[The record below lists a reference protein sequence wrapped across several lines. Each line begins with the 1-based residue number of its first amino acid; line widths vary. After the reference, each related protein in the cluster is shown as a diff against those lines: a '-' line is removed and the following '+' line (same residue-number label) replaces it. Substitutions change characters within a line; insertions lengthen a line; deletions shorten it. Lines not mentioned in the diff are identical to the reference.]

1 MNAELATLYSRLQ
14 RELVDPS
21 LGVTI
26 GHKIKERD
34 LTIKKGMMSLIKGT
48 SVHFKFEP
56 GYFLGPDKEQVIAQ
70 IRQIATECGFP
81 ELELEWSDRIRT
93 HAVQVGTKPLKS
105 VKNIIAVSSG
115 KGGVG
120 KSTTSSNVALA
131 LSKLGARVGILDAD
145 VYGPSQPL
153 ILNIEDAKIKSVEEG
168 ESGRMIAQEAYG
180 IAVNSIGFMLEPD
193 APAILR
199 GPMVA
204 QAVDQ
209 MLNQTAWPD
218 LDYLII
224 DMPPGTGD
232 IALNLSQKSPLTGAI
247 VVTTPQDVAL
257 LDARRGLRMFQKVNV
272 PILGVVENMSV
283 HVCSQ
288 CGHAE
293 HIFGEEGGL
302 KMAEELEVPWLGAL
316 PLSKKVREQ
325 TDAGQPTVIAD
336 SDSEAAKRYMEIA
349 RRLALTISDL
359 PVDHSGAFPKVVV
372 ENL

>member
-14 RELVDPS
+14 KELVDPS
-21 LGVTI
+21 LGINI

-34 LTIKKGMMSLIKGT
+34 LSMKKGVMSLLKGST
-48 SVHFKFEP
+48 LHVKFEP
-56 GYFLGPDKEQVIAQ
+56 GYFLGTDKEKVIVH
-70 IRQIATECGFP
+70 IRQIAEECGFP
-81 ELELEWSDRIRT
+81 EIEIEWSDLIRS
-93 HAVQVGTKPLKS
+93 HIVQGSLKPLKS

-120 KSTTSSNVALA
+120 KSTTSSNIALA
-131 LSKLGARVGILDAD
+131 LAQTGARVGILDAD

-153 ILNIEDAKIKSVEEG
+153 ILNIEDAKIESTREG
-168 ESGRMIAQEAYG
+168 ESGRMKAQEAYG
-180 IAVNSIGFMLEPD
+180 LAVNSIGFMLEPD

-204 QAVDQ
+204 QAVEQ
-209 MLNQTAWPD
+209 LLMQTAWPE

-232 IALNLSQKSPLTGAI
+232 IALTLSQKAPMTGAI

-257 LDARRGLRMFQKVNV
+257 LDARKGLRMFQKVNI
-272 PILGVVENMSV
+272 PIVGVVENMSV
-283 HVCSQ
+283 HVCTN

-293 HIFGEEGGL
+293 HIFGEEGGK
-302 KMAEELEVPWLGAL
+302 KMSEELEVPWLGAL

-325 TDAGQPTVIAD
+325 TDAGQPTVI
-336 SDSEAAKRYMEIA
+336 SDPESEAAKRYALIA
-349 RRLALTISDL
+349 RRLAFNISEL
-359 PVDHSGAFPKVVV
+359 PVDRSGAFPKVVV
-372 ENL
+372 ENI

>member
-14 RELVDPS
+14 KELVDPS
-21 LGVTI
+21 LGINI

-34 LTIKKGMMSLIKGT
+34 LSMKKGVMSLLKGST
-48 SVHFKFEP
+48 LHIKFEP
-56 GYFLGPDKEQVIAQ
+56 GYFLGSDKEKVIVH
-70 IRQIATECGFP
+70 IRQIAEECGFP
-81 ELELEWSDRIRT
+81 EIEIEWSDLIRS
-93 HAVQVGTKPLKS
+93 HIVQGSLKPLKS

-120 KSTTSSNVALA
+120 KSTTSSNIALA
-131 LSKLGARVGILDAD
+131 LAQTGARVGILDAD

-153 ILNIEDAKIKSVEEG
+153 ILNIEDAKIESTSEG
-168 ESGRMIAQEAYG
+168 ESGRMKAQEAYG
-180 IAVNSIGFMLEPD
+180 LAVNSIGFMLEPD

-204 QAVDQ
+204 QAVEQ
-209 MLNQTAWPD
+209 LLMQTAWPE

-232 IALNLSQKSPLTGAI
+232 IALTLSQKAPMTGAI

-257 LDARRGLRMFQKVNV
+257 LDARKGLRMFQKVNI
-272 PILGVVENMSV
+272 PIVGVVENMSV
-283 HVCSQ
+283 HVCTN

-293 HIFGEEGGL
+293 HIFGEEGGK
-302 KMAEELEVPWLGAL
+302 KMSEELEVPWLGAL

-325 TDAGQPTVIAD
+325 TDAGQPTVI
-336 SDSEAAKRYMEIA
+336 SDPESEAAKRYALIA
-349 RRLALTISDL
+349 RRLAFNISEL
-359 PVDHSGAFPKVVV
+359 PVDRSGAFPKVVV
-372 ENL
+372 ENI

>member
-14 RELVDPS
+14 KELVDPS
-21 LGVTI
+21 LGINI

-34 LTIKKGMMSLIKGT
+34 LTLKKGVMSLIKG
-48 SVHFKFEP
+48 SSLNFKFEP
-56 GYFLGPDKEQVIAQ
+56 GYFLGKDKEKVIIH
-70 IRQIATECGFP
+70 IRQIAEECGFP
-81 ELELEWSDRIRT
+81 EIEIEWSDAIRT
-93 HAVQVGTKPLKS
+93 HVVQGGLKALKS

-120 KSTTSSNVALA
+120 KSTTSTNIALA
-131 LSKLGARVGILDAD
+131 LLQSGARVGILDAD
-145 VYGPSQPL
+145 IYGPSQPL
-153 ILNIEDAKIKSVEEG
+153 ILNIEDAKIESEGEG
-168 ESGRMIAQEAYG
+168 ESGRMKAQEAYG
-180 IAVNSIGFMLEPD
+180 LAVNSIGFMLEAD
-193 APAILR
+193 APAMLR

-209 MLNQTAWPD
+209 MLSQTAWPD

-232 IALNLSQKSPLTGAI
+232 IALTLSQKAPLTGSV

-257 LDARRGLRMFQKVNV
+257 LDARKGLRMFQKVNV

-283 HVCSQ
+283 HVCTN

-293 HIFGEEGGL
+293 HIFGEEGG
-302 KMAEELEVPWLGAL
+302 KNMAEELEVPWLGAL
-316 PLSKKVREQ
+316 PLSRAVREQ
-325 TDAGQPTVIAD
+325 TDAGKPTVV
-336 SDSEAAKRYMEIA
+336 SDPESESAKRYHLIA
-349 RRLALTISDL
+349 RRLAFNISEL
-359 PVDHSGAFPKVVV
+359 PVDRSGAFPKVVV

>member
-14 RELVDPS
+14 KELVDPS
-21 LGVTI
+21 LGINI

-34 LTIKKGMMSLIKGT
+34 LSMKKGVMSLLKGST
-48 SVHFKFEP
+48 LHVKFEP
-56 GYFLGPDKEQVIAQ
+56 GYFLDTDKEKVIVH
-70 IRQIATECGFP
+70 IRQIAEECGFP
-81 ELELEWSDRIRT
+81 EIEVEWSDLIRS
-93 HAVQVGTKPLKS
+93 HIVQGSLKPLKS

-120 KSTTSSNVALA
+120 KSTTSSNIALA
-131 LSKLGARVGILDAD
+131 LAQTGARVGILDAD

-153 ILNIEDAKIKSVEEG
+153 ILNIEDAKVESTSEG
-168 ESGRMIAQEAYG
+168 ESGRMKAQEAYG
-180 IAVNSIGFMLEPD
+180 LAVNSIGFMLEPD

-204 QAVDQ
+204 QAVEQ
-209 MLNQTAWPD
+209 LLMQTAWPD

-232 IALNLSQKSPLTGAI
+232 IALTLSQKAPMTGAI

-257 LDARRGLRMFQKVNV
+257 LDARKGLRMFQKVNI

-283 HVCSQ
+283 HVCTN

-293 HIFGEEGGL
+293 HIFGEEGGK
-302 KMAEELEVPWLGAL
+302 KMSEELEVPWLGAL

-325 TDAGQPTVIAD
+325 TDAGQPTVI
-336 SDSEAAKRYMEIA
+336 SDPESEAAKRYALIA
-349 RRLALTISDL
+349 RRLAFNISEL
-359 PVDHSGAFPKVVV
+359 PVDRSGAFPKVVV
-372 ENL
+372 ENI

>member
-14 RELVDPS
+14 KELVDPS
-21 LGVTI
+21 LGINI

-34 LTIKKGMMSLIKGT
+34 LSMKKGVMSLLKGST
-48 SVHFKFEP
+48 LHVKFEP
-56 GYFLGPDKEQVIAQ
+56 GYFLGTDKEKVIVH
-70 IRQIATECGFP
+70 IRQIAEECGFP
-81 ELELEWSDRIRT
+81 EIEVEWSDLIRS
-93 HAVQVGTKPLKS
+93 HIVQGSLKPLKS

-120 KSTTSSNVALA
+120 KSTTSSNIALA
-131 LSKLGARVGILDAD
+131 LAQTGARVGILDAD

-153 ILNIEDAKIKSVEEG
+153 ILNIEDAKVESTSEG
-168 ESGRMIAQEAYG
+168 ESGRMKAQEAYG
-180 IAVNSIGFMLEPD
+180 LAVNSIGFMLEPD

-204 QAVDQ
+204 QAVEQ
-209 MLNQTAWPD
+209 LLMQTAWPD

-232 IALNLSQKSPLTGAI
+232 IALTLSQKAPMTGAI

-257 LDARRGLRMFQKVNV
+257 LDARKGLRMFQKVNI

-283 HVCSQ
+283 HVCTN

-293 HIFGEEGGL
+293 HIFGEEGGK
-302 KMAEELEVPWLGAL
+302 KMSEELEVPWLGAL

-325 TDAGQPTVIAD
+325 TDAGQPTVI
-336 SDSEAAKRYMEIA
+336 SDPESEAAKRYALIA
-349 RRLALTISDL
+349 RRLAFNISEL
-359 PVDHSGAFPKVVV
+359 PVDRSGAFPKVVV
-372 ENL
+372 ENI

>member
-14 RELVDPS
+14 KELVDPS
-21 LGVTI
+21 LGINI

-34 LTIKKGMMSLIKGT
+34 LSMKKGVMSLLKGST
-48 SVHFKFEP
+48 LHVKFEP
-56 GYFLGPDKEQVIAQ
+56 GYFLGTDKEKVIVH
-70 IRQIATECGFP
+70 IRQIAEECGFP
-81 ELELEWSDRIRT
+81 EIEIEWSDLIRS
-93 HAVQVGTKPLKS
+93 HIVQGSLKPLKS

-120 KSTTSSNVALA
+120 KSTTSSNIALA
-131 LSKLGARVGILDAD
+131 LGQTGARVGILDAD

-153 ILNIEDAKIKSVEEG
+153 ILNIEDAKVESTGEG
-168 ESGRMIAQEAYG
+168 ESGRMKAQEAYG
-180 IAVNSIGFMLEPD
+180 LAVNSIGFMLEPD

-204 QAVDQ
+204 QAVEQ
-209 MLNQTAWPD
+209 LLMQTAWPD

-232 IALNLSQKSPLTGAI
+232 IALTLSQKAPMTGAI

-257 LDARRGLRMFQKVNV
+257 LDARKGLRMFQKVNI

-283 HVCSQ
+283 HVCTN

-293 HIFGEEGGL
+293 HIFGEEGGK
-302 KMAEELEVPWLGAL
+302 KMSEELEVPWLGAL

-325 TDAGQPTVIAD
+325 TDAGQPTVI
-336 SDSEAAKRYMEIA
+336 SDPESEAAKRYALIA
-349 RRLALTISDL
+349 RRLAFNISEL
-359 PVDHSGAFPKVVV
+359 PVDRSGAFPKVVV
-372 ENL
+372 ENI

>member
-14 RELVDPS
+14 KELVDPS
-21 LGVTI
+21 LGINI

-34 LTIKKGMMSLIKGT
+34 LSMKKGVMSLLKGST
-48 SVHFKFEP
+48 LNVRFEP
-56 GYFLGPDKEQVIAQ
+56 GYFLGTDKEKVIVH
-70 IRQIATECGFP
+70 IRQIAEECGFP
-81 ELELEWSDRIRT
+81 EIEIEWSDLIRS
-93 HAVQVGTKPLKS
+93 HIVQGSLKPLKS

-120 KSTTSSNVALA
+120 KSTTSSNIALA
-131 LSKLGARVGILDAD
+131 LAQTGARVGILDAD

-153 ILNIEDAKIKSVEEG
+153 ILNIEDAKVESTSEG
-168 ESGRMIAQEAYG
+168 ESGRMKAQEAYG
-180 IAVNSIGFMLEPD
+180 LAVNSIGFMLEPD

-204 QAVDQ
+204 QAVEQ
-209 MLNQTAWPD
+209 LLMQTAWPD

-232 IALNLSQKSPLTGAI
+232 IALTLSQKAPMTGAI

-257 LDARRGLRMFQKVNV
+257 LDARKGLRMFQKVNI

-283 HVCSQ
+283 HVCTN

-293 HIFGEEGGL
+293 HIFGEEGGK
-302 KMAEELEVPWLGAL
+302 KMSEELEVPWLGAL

-325 TDAGQPTVIAD
+325 TDAGQPTVI
-336 SDSEAAKRYMEIA
+336 SDPESEAAKRYALIA
-349 RRLALTISDL
+349 RRLAFNISEL
-359 PVDHSGAFPKVVV
+359 PVDRSGAFPKVVV
-372 ENL
+372 ENI

>member
-14 RELVDPS
+14 KELVDPS
-21 LGVTI
+21 LGINI

-34 LTIKKGMMSLIKGT
+34 LSLKKGVMSLIKG
-48 SVHFKFEP
+48 SSLHFKFEP
-56 GYFLGPDKEQVIAQ
+56 GYFLGKDKEKVIIH
-70 IRQIATECGFP
+70 IRQIAEECGFP
-81 ELELEWSDRIRT
+81 EIEIEWSDVIRT
-93 HAVQVGTKPLKS
+93 HVVQGGLKPLKS

-120 KSTTSSNVALA
+120 KSTTSTNIALA
-131 LSKLGARVGILDAD
+131 LSQAGARVGILDAD

-153 ILNIEDAKIKSVEEG
+153 ILNIEDAKIESVGEG
-168 ESGRMIAQEAYG
+168 ESGRMKAQEAYG
-180 IAVNSIGFMLEPD
+180 LAVNSIGFMLETD
-193 APAILR
+193 APAMLR

-209 MLNQTAWPD
+209 MLSQTAWPD
-218 LDYLII
+218 LDYLIV

-232 IALNLSQKSPLTGAI
+232 VALTLSQKAPLTGSV

-257 LDARRGLRMFQKVNV
+257 LDARKGLRMFQKVNV

-283 HVCSQ
+283 HVCTN

-293 HIFGEEGGL
+293 HIFGEEGG
-302 KMAEELEVPWLGAL
+302 KQMAEELDVPWLGAL
-316 PLSKKVREQ
+316 PLSRAVREQ
-325 TDAGQPTVIAD
+325 TDAGTPTVV
-336 SDSEAAKRYMEIA
+336 SDPESEAAKRYHLIA
-349 RRLALTISDL
+349 RRLAFNISEL
-359 PVDHSGAFPKVVV
+359 PVDRSGAFPKVVV

>member
-14 RELVDPS
+14 KELVDPS
-21 LGVTI
+21 LGINI

-34 LTIKKGMMSLIKGT
+34 LSMKKGVMSLLKGST
-48 SVHFKFEP
+48 LHIKFEP
-56 GYFLGPDKEQVIAQ
+56 GYFLGTDKEKVIVH
-70 IRQIATECGFP
+70 IRQIAEECGFP
-81 ELELEWSDRIRT
+81 EIEIEWSDLIRS
-93 HAVQVGTKPLKS
+93 HIVQGSLKPLKS

-120 KSTTSSNVALA
+120 KSTTSSNIALA
-131 LSKLGARVGILDAD
+131 LAQTGARVGILDAD

-153 ILNIEDAKIKSVEEG
+153 ILNIEDAKIESTSEG
-168 ESGRMIAQEAYG
+168 ESGRMKAQEAYG
-180 IAVNSIGFMLEPD
+180 LAVNSIGFMLEPD

-204 QAVDQ
+204 QAVEQ
-209 MLNQTAWPD
+209 LLMQTAWPE

-232 IALNLSQKSPLTGAI
+232 IALTLSQKAPMTGAI

-257 LDARRGLRMFQKVNV
+257 LDARKGLRMFQKVNI
-272 PILGVVENMSV
+272 PIVGVVENMSV
-283 HVCSQ
+283 HVCTN

-293 HIFGEEGGL
+293 HIFGEEGGK
-302 KMAEELEVPWLGAL
+302 KMSEELEVPWLGAL

-325 TDAGQPTVIAD
+325 TDAGQPTVI
-336 SDSEAAKRYMEIA
+336 SDPESEAAKRYALIA
-349 RRLALTISDL
+349 RRLAFNISEL
-359 PVDHSGAFPKVVV
+359 PVDRSGAFPKVVV
-372 ENL
+372 ENI

>member
-14 RELVDPS
+14 KELVDPS
-21 LGVTI
+21 LGINI

-34 LTIKKGMMSLIKGT
+34 LSMKKGVMSLLKGST
-48 SVHFKFEP
+48 LHVKFEP
-56 GYFLGPDKEQVIAQ
+56 GYFLGTDKEKVIVH
-70 IRQIATECGFP
+70 IRQIAEECGFP
-81 ELELEWSDRIRT
+81 EIEIEWSDLIRS
-93 HAVQVGTKPLKS
+93 HIVQGSLKPLKS

-120 KSTTSSNVALA
+120 KSTTSSNIALA
-131 LSKLGARVGILDAD
+131 LAQTGARVGILDAD

-153 ILNIEDAKIKSVEEG
+153 ILNIEDAKIESTSEG
-168 ESGRMIAQEAYG
+168 ESGRMKAQEAYG
-180 IAVNSIGFMLEPD
+180 LAVNSIGFMLEPD

-204 QAVDQ
+204 QAVEQ
-209 MLNQTAWPD
+209 LLMQTAWPD

-232 IALNLSQKSPLTGAI
+232 IALTLSQKAPMTGAI

-257 LDARRGLRMFQKVNV
+257 LDARKGLRMFQKVNI

-283 HVCSQ
+283 HVCTN

-293 HIFGEEGGL
+293 HIFGEEGGK
-302 KMAEELEVPWLGAL
+302 KMSEELEVPWLGAL

-325 TDAGQPTVIAD
+325 TDAGQPTVI
-336 SDSEAAKRYMEIA
+336 SDPESEAAKRYAFIA
-349 RRLALTISDL
+349 RRLAFNISEL
-359 PVDHSGAFPKVVV
+359 PVDRSGAFPKVVV
-372 ENL
+372 ENI

>member
-14 RELVDPS
+14 KELVDPS
-21 LGVTI
+21 LGINI

-34 LTIKKGMMSLIKGT
+34 LSMKKGVMSLIKG
-48 SVHFKFEP
+48 SSLHFKFEP
-56 GYFLGPDKEQVIAQ
+56 GYFMGKDKEKVIIH
-70 IRQIATECGFP
+70 IRQIAEECGFP
-81 ELELEWSDRIRT
+81 EIEIEWSDLIRT
-93 HAVQVGTKPLKS
+93 HVVQGGLKTLKS

-120 KSTTSSNVALA
+120 KSTTSTNVALA
-131 LSKLGARVGILDAD
+131 LSEAGARVGILDAD

-153 ILNIEDAKIKSVEEG
+153 ILNIEDAKIETVGEG
-168 ESGRMIAQEAYG
+168 ESGRMKAQEAYG
-180 IAVNSIGFMLEPD
+180 LAVNSIGFMLETD

-209 MLNQTAWPD
+209 LLNQTAWPE

-232 IALNLSQKSPLTGAI
+232 IALTLSQKAPMTGSV

-257 LDARRGLRMFQKVNV
+257 LDARKGLRMFQKVNI

-283 HVCSQ
+283 HVCTN

-293 HIFGEEGGL
+293 HIFGEEGGK
-302 KMAEELEVPWLGAL
+302 KMAEELDVPWLGAL

-325 TDAGQPTVIAD
+325 TDEGQPTVVSD
-336 SDSEAAKRYMEIA
+336 PDSEAAKRYRLIA
-349 RRLALTISDL
+349 RRLAFNISEL
-359 PVDHSGAFPKVVV
+359 PVDRSGAFPKVVV

>member
-14 RELVDPS
+14 KELVDPS
-21 LGVTI
+21 LGINI

-34 LTIKKGMMSLIKGT
+34 LNIKKGVMSLIKGST
-48 SVHFKFEP
+48 LHFKFEP
-56 GYFLGPDKEQVIAQ
+56 GYFLGKDKEKVILH
-70 IRQIATECGFP
+70 IRQIADECGFP
-81 ELELEWSDRIRT
+81 EIEIEWSDLIRS
-93 HAVQVGTKPLKS
+93 HIVQGSLKPLKM

-131 LSKLGARVGILDAD
+131 LSQAGARVGILDAD

-153 ILNIEDAKIKSVEEG
+153 ILNIEDAKVESTGEG
-168 ESGRMIAQEAYG
+168 EAGRMKAQEAYG
-180 IAVNSIGFMLEPD
+180 LAVNSIGFMLEPD

-204 QAVDQ
+204 QAVEQ
-209 MLNQTAWPD
+209 LLTQTAWPD
-218 LDYLII
+218 LDYLIV

-232 IALNLSQKSPLTGAI
+232 IALTLSQKAPMTGAV

-257 LDARRGLRMFQKVNV
+257 LDARKGLRMFQKVNI
-272 PILGVVENMSV
+272 PIVGVVENMSV
-283 HVCSQ
+283 HVCSN

-293 HIFGEEGGL
+293 HIFGEEGGK

-325 TDAGQPTVIAD
+325 TDAGKPTVI
-336 SDSEAAKRYMEIA
+336 SDPESEAAKRYALIA
-349 RRLALTISDL
+349 RRLAFNISEL
-359 PVDHSGAFPKVVV
+359 PVDRSGAFPKVVV
-372 ENL
+372 ENI

>member
-14 RELVDPS
+14 KELVDPS
-21 LGVTI
+21 LGINI

-34 LTIKKGMMSLIKGT
+34 LSMKKGVMSLLKGST
-48 SVHFKFEP
+48 LHIKFEP
-56 GYFLGPDKEQVIAQ
+56 GYFLGTDKEKVIVH
-70 IRQIATECGFP
+70 IRQIAEECGFP
-81 ELELEWSDRIRT
+81 EIEIEWSDLIRS
-93 HAVQVGTKPLKS
+93 HIVQGSLKPLKS

-120 KSTTSSNVALA
+120 KSTTSSNIALA
-131 LSKLGARVGILDAD
+131 LAQTGARVGILDAD

-153 ILNIEDAKIKSVEEG
+153 ILNIEDAKVESTSEG
-168 ESGRMIAQEAYG
+168 ESGRMKAQEAYG
-180 IAVNSIGFMLEPD
+180 LAVNSIGFMLEPD

-204 QAVDQ
+204 QAVEQ
-209 MLNQTAWPD
+209 LLMQTAWPD

-232 IALNLSQKSPLTGAI
+232 IALTLSQKAPMTGAI

-257 LDARRGLRMFQKVNV
+257 LDARKGLRMFQKVNI

-283 HVCSQ
+283 HVCTN

-293 HIFGEEGGL
+293 HIFGEEGGK
-302 KMAEELEVPWLGAL
+302 KMSEELEVPWLGAL

-325 TDAGQPTVIAD
+325 TDAGQPTVI
-336 SDSEAAKRYMEIA
+336 SDPESEAAKRYALIA
-349 RRLALTISDL
+349 RRLAFNISEL
-359 PVDHSGAFPKVVV
+359 PVDRSGAFPKVVV
-372 ENL
+372 ENI

>member
-14 RELVDPS
+14 KELVDPS
-21 LGVTI
+21 LGINI

-34 LTIKKGMMSLIKGT
+34 LSMKKGVMSLLKGST
-48 SVHFKFEP
+48 LHIKFEP
-56 GYFLGPDKEQVIAQ
+56 GYFLGTDKEKVIVH
-70 IRQIATECGFP
+70 IRQIAEECGFH
-81 ELELEWSDRIRT
+81 EIEIEWSDLIRS
-93 HAVQVGTKPLKS
+93 HIVQGSLKPLKS

-120 KSTTSSNVALA
+120 KSTTSSNIALA
-131 LSKLGARVGILDAD
+131 LAQTGARVGILDAD

-153 ILNIEDAKIKSVEEG
+153 ILNIEDAKIESTSEG
-168 ESGRMIAQEAYG
+168 ESGRMKAQEAYG
-180 IAVNSIGFMLEPD
+180 LAVNSIGFMLEPD

-204 QAVDQ
+204 QAVEQ
-209 MLNQTAWPD
+209 LLMQTAWPE

-232 IALNLSQKSPLTGAI
+232 IALTLSQKAPMTGAI

-257 LDARRGLRMFQKVNV
+257 LDARKGLRMFQKVNI
-272 PILGVVENMSV
+272 PIVGVVENMSV
-283 HVCSQ
+283 HVCTN

-293 HIFGEEGGL
+293 HIFGEEGGK
-302 KMAEELEVPWLGAL
+302 KMSEELEVPWLGAL

-325 TDAGQPTVIAD
+325 TDAGQPTVI
-336 SDSEAAKRYMEIA
+336 SDPESEAAKRYALIA
-349 RRLALTISDL
+349 RRLAFNISEL
-359 PVDHSGAFPKVVV
+359 PVDRSGAFPKVVV
-372 ENL
+372 ENI

>member
-14 RELVDPS
+14 KELVDPS
-21 LGVTI
+21 LGINI

-34 LTIKKGMMSLIKGT
+34 LSIKKGVMSLIKGST
-48 SVHFKFEP
+48 LHFKFEP
-56 GYFLGPDKEQVIAQ
+56 GYFLGKDKEKVILHV
-70 IRQIATECGFP
+70 RQIADECGFP
-81 ELELEWSDRIRT
+81 EIEIEWSDLIRS
-93 HAVQVGTKPLKS
+93 HVVQGSLKPLKT

-131 LSKLGARVGILDAD
+131 LSQTGARVGVLDAD
-145 VYGPSQPL
+145 IYGPSQPL
-153 ILNIEDAKIKSVEEG
+153 ILNIEGAKIESVGEG
-168 ESGRMIAQEAYG
+168 ESGRMKAQEAYG
-180 IAVNSIGFMLEPD
+180 LAVNSIGFMLEPD

-209 MLNQTAWPD
+209 LLNQTAWPD
-218 LDYLII
+218 LDYLIV

-232 IALNLSQKSPLTGAI
+232 IALTLSQKAPMTGAV

-257 LDARRGLRMFQKVNV
+257 LDARKGLRMFQKVNI
-272 PILGVVENMSV
+272 PIVGVVENMSV
-283 HVCSQ
+283 HVCSN

-293 HIFGEEGGL
+293 HIFGEEGGK

-325 TDAGQPTVIAD
+325 TDAGKPTVI
-336 SDSEAAKRYMEIA
+336 SDPESEAAKRYALIA
-349 RRLALTISDL
+349 RRLAFNISEL
-359 PVDHSGAFPKVVV
+359 PVDRSGAFPKVVV
-372 ENL
+372 ENM

>member
-14 RELVDPS
+14 KELVDPS
-21 LGVTI
+21 LGINI

-34 LTIKKGMMSLIKGT
+34 LNIKKGVMSLIKGST
-48 SVHFKFEP
+48 LHFKFEP
-56 GYFLGPDKEQVIAQ
+56 GYFLGKDKEKVILH
-70 IRQIATECGFP
+70 IRQIADECGFP
-81 ELELEWSDRIRT
+81 EIEIEWSDLIRS
-93 HAVQVGTKPLKS
+93 HIVQGSLKPLKM

-131 LSKLGARVGILDAD
+131 LSQAGARVGILDAD

-153 ILNIEDAKIKSVEEG
+153 ILNIEDAKVESTGEG
-168 ESGRMIAQEAYG
+168 EAGRMKAQEAYG
-180 IAVNSIGFMLEPD
+180 LAVNSIGFMLEPD

-204 QAVDQ
+204 QAVEQ
-209 MLNQTAWPD
+209 LLTQTAWPD
-218 LDYLII
+218 LDYLIV

-232 IALNLSQKSPLTGAI
+232 IALTLSQKAPMTGAV

-257 LDARRGLRMFQKVNV
+257 LDARKGLRMFQKVNI
-272 PILGVVENMSV
+272 PIVGVVENMSV
-283 HVCSQ
+283 HVCSN

-293 HIFGEEGGL
+293 HIFGEEGGK

-325 TDAGQPTVIAD
+325 TDAGRPTVI
-336 SDSEAAKRYMEIA
+336 SDPESEAAKRYALIA
-349 RRLALTISDL
+349 RRLAFNISEL
-359 PVDHSGAFPKVVV
+359 PVDRSGAFPKVVV
-372 ENL
+372 ENI

>member
-14 RELVDPS
+14 KELVDPS
-21 LGVTI
+21 LGINI

-34 LTIKKGMMSLIKGT
+34 LSMKKGVMSLLKGST
-48 SVHFKFEP
+48 LHIKFEP
-56 GYFLGPDKEQVIAQ
+56 GYFLGTDKEKVIVH
-70 IRQIATECGFP
+70 IRQIAEECGFH
-81 ELELEWSDRIRT
+81 EIEIEWSDLIRS
-93 HAVQVGTKPLKS
+93 HIVQGSLKPLKS

-120 KSTTSSNVALA
+120 KSTTSSNIALA
-131 LSKLGARVGILDAD
+131 LAQTGARVGILDAD

-153 ILNIEDAKIKSVEEG
+153 ILNIEDAKVESTSEG
-168 ESGRMIAQEAYG
+168 ESGRMKAQEAYG
-180 IAVNSIGFMLEPD
+180 LAVNSIGFMLEPD

-204 QAVDQ
+204 QAVEQ
-209 MLNQTAWPD
+209 LLMQTAWPD

-232 IALNLSQKSPLTGAI
+232 IALTLSQKAPMTGAI

-257 LDARRGLRMFQKVNV
+257 LDARKGLRMFQKVNI

-283 HVCSQ
+283 HVCTN

-293 HIFGEEGGL
+293 HIFGEEGGK
-302 KMAEELEVPWLGAL
+302 KMSEELEVPWLGAL

-325 TDAGQPTVIAD
+325 TDAGQPTVI
-336 SDSEAAKRYMEIA
+336 SDPESEAAKRYALIA
-349 RRLALTISDL
+349 RRLAFNISEL
-359 PVDHSGAFPKVVV
+359 PVDRSGAFPKVVV
-372 ENL
+372 ENI

>member
-14 RELVDPS
+14 KELVDPS
-21 LGVTI
+21 LGINI

-34 LTIKKGMMSLIKGT
+34 LSMKKGVMSLLKGST
-48 SVHFKFEP
+48 LHVKFEP
-56 GYFLGPDKEQVIAQ
+56 GYFLGTDKEKVIVH
-70 IRQIATECGFP
+70 IRQIAEECGFP
-81 ELELEWSDRIRT
+81 EIEIEWSDLIRS
-93 HAVQVGTKPLKS
+93 HIVQGSLKPLKS

-120 KSTTSSNVALA
+120 KSTTSSNIALA
-131 LSKLGARVGILDAD
+131 LAQTGARVGILDAD

-153 ILNIEDAKIKSVEEG
+153 ILNIEDAKVESTGEG
-168 ESGRMIAQEAYG
+168 ESGRMKAQEAYG
-180 IAVNSIGFMLEPD
+180 LAVNSIGFMLEPD

-204 QAVDQ
+204 QAVEQ
-209 MLNQTAWPD
+209 LLMQTAWPD

-232 IALNLSQKSPLTGAI
+232 IALTLSQKAPMTGAI

-257 LDARRGLRMFQKVNV
+257 LDARKGLRMFQKVNI

-283 HVCSQ
+283 HVCTN

-293 HIFGEEGGL
+293 HIFGEEGGK
-302 KMAEELEVPWLGAL
+302 KMSEELEVPWLGAL

-325 TDAGQPTVIAD
+325 TDAGQPTVI
-336 SDSEAAKRYMEIA
+336 SDPESEAAKRYALIA
-349 RRLALTISDL
+349 RRLAFNISEL
-359 PVDHSGAFPKVVV
+359 PVDRSGAFPKVVV
-372 ENL
+372 ENI

>member
-14 RELVDPS
+14 KELVDPS
-21 LGVTI
+21 LGINI

-34 LTIKKGMMSLIKGT
+34 LSLKKGMMSLIKGA
-48 SVHFKFEP
+48 SLHFKFEP
-56 GYFLGPDKEQVIAQ
+56 GYLLGKDKEKVIIH
-70 IRQIATECGFP
+70 IRQIAEECGFP
-81 ELELEWSDRIRT
+81 DIEIEWLDTIRT
-93 HAVQVGTKPLKS
+93 HVVQGGLKALKS
-105 VKNIIAVSSG
+105 VKNIVAVSSG

-120 KSTTSSNVALA
+120 KSTTSTNIALA
-131 LSKLGARVGILDAD
+131 LTETGAKVGILDAD

-153 ILNIEDAKIKSVEEG
+153 ILNIEDAKIESVDEG
-168 ESGRMIAQEAYG
+168 QEGRMKAQEAYG
-180 IAVNSIGFMLEPD
+180 LAVNSIGFMLEPD
-193 APAILR
+193 DPAILR

-209 MLNQTAWPD
+209 LLNQTAWPD

-232 IALNLSQKSPLTGAI
+232 IALTLSQKAPLTGSV

-257 LDARRGLRMFQKVNV
+257 LDARKGLRMFQKVNV

-283 HVCSQ
+283 HVCSN

-293 HIFGEEGGL
+293 HIFGEEGGRN
-302 KMAEELEVPWLGAL
+302 MAEELEVPWLGAL
-316 PLSKKVREQ
+316 PLSKAVREQ
-325 TDAGQPTVIAD
+325 TDAGKPTVI
-336 SDSEAAKRYMEIA
+336 SDPESEAAERYRLIA
-349 RRLALTISDL
+349 RRLAFNISEL
-359 PVDHSGAFPKVVV
+359 PIDRSGAFPKVVV

>member
-14 RELVDPS
+14 KELVDPS
-21 LGVTI
+21 LGINI

-34 LTIKKGMMSLIKGT
+34 LNIKKGVMSLIKGST
-48 SVHFKFEP
+48 LHFKFEP
-56 GYFLGPDKEQVIAQ
+56 GYFLGKDKEKVIIH
-70 IRQIATECGFP
+70 IRQIADECGFP
-81 ELELEWSDRIRT
+81 EIEIEWSDLIRS
-93 HAVQVGTKPLKS
+93 HIVQGSLKPLKM

-131 LSKLGARVGILDAD
+131 LSQAGARVGILDAD

-153 ILNIEDAKIKSVEEG
+153 ILNIEDAKVESTGEG
-168 ESGRMIAQEAYG
+168 EAGRMKAQEAYG
-180 IAVNSIGFMLEPD
+180 LAVNSIGFMLEPD

-204 QAVDQ
+204 QAVEQ
-209 MLNQTAWPD
+209 LLTQTAWPD
-218 LDYLII
+218 LDYLIV

-232 IALNLSQKSPLTGAI
+232 IALTLSQKAPMTGAV

-257 LDARRGLRMFQKVNV
+257 LDARKGLRMFQKVNI
-272 PILGVVENMSV
+272 PIVGVVENMSV
-283 HVCSQ
+283 HVCSN

-293 HIFGEEGGL
+293 HIFGEEGGK

-325 TDAGQPTVIAD
+325 TDAGRPTVI
-336 SDSEAAKRYMEIA
+336 SDPESEAAKRYALIA
-349 RRLALTISDL
+349 RRLAFNISEL
-359 PVDHSGAFPKVVV
+359 PVDRSGAFPKVVV
-372 ENL
+372 ENI

>member
-14 RELVDPS
+14 KELVDPS
-21 LGVTI
+21 LGINI

-34 LTIKKGMMSLIKGT
+34 LSMKKGVMSLIKG
-48 SVHFKFEP
+48 SSLHFKFEP
-56 GYFLGPDKEQVIAQ
+56 GYFMGKDKEKVIIH
-70 IRQIATECGFP
+70 IRQIAEECGFP
-81 ELELEWSDRIRT
+81 EIEIEWSDLIRT
-93 HAVQVGTKPLKS
+93 HVVQGGLKTLKS

-120 KSTTSSNVALA
+120 KSTTSTNVALA
-131 LSKLGARVGILDAD
+131 LSEAGARVGILDAD

-153 ILNIEDAKIKSVEEG
+153 ILNIEDAKIETVGEG
-168 ESGRMIAQEAYG
+168 ESGRMKAQEAYG
-180 IAVNSIGFMLEPD
+180 LAVNSIGFMLETD

-209 MLNQTAWPD
+209 LLNQSAWPE

-232 IALNLSQKSPLTGAI
+232 IALTLSQKAPMTGSV

-257 LDARRGLRMFQKVNV
+257 LDARKGLRMFQKVNI

-283 HVCSQ
+283 HVCTN

-293 HIFGEEGGL
+293 HIFGEEGGK
-302 KMAEELEVPWLGAL
+302 KMAEELDVPWLGAL

-325 TDAGQPTVIAD
+325 TDEGQPTVVSD
-336 SDSEAAKRYMEIA
+336 PDSEAAKRYRLIA
-349 RRLALTISDL
+349 RRLAFNISEL
-359 PVDHSGAFPKVVV
+359 PVDRSGAFPKVVV

>member
-14 RELVDPS
+14 KELVDPS
-21 LGVTI
+21 LGINI

-34 LTIKKGMMSLIKGT
+34 LSMKKGVMSLLKGST
-48 SVHFKFEP
+48 LHVKFEP
-56 GYFLGPDKEQVIAQ
+56 GYFLGTDKEKVIVH
-70 IRQIATECGFP
+70 IRQIAEECGFP
-81 ELELEWSDRIRT
+81 EIEIEWSDLIRS
-93 HAVQVGTKPLKS
+93 HIVQGSLKPLKS

-120 KSTTSSNVALA
+120 KSTTSSNIALA
-131 LSKLGARVGILDAD
+131 LAQTGARVGILDAD

-153 ILNIEDAKIKSVEEG
+153 ILNIEDAKVESTSEG
-168 ESGRMIAQEAYG
+168 ESGRMKAQEAYG
-180 IAVNSIGFMLEPD
+180 LAVNSIGFMLEPD

-204 QAVDQ
+204 QAVEQ
-209 MLNQTAWPD
+209 LLMQTAWPD

-232 IALNLSQKSPLTGAI
+232 IALTLSQKAPMTGAI

-257 LDARRGLRMFQKVNV
+257 LDARKGLRMFQKVNI

-283 HVCSQ
+283 HVCTN

-293 HIFGEEGGL
+293 HIFGEEGGK
-302 KMAEELEVPWLGAL
+302 KMSEELEVPWLGAL

-325 TDAGQPTVIAD
+325 TDAGQPTVI
-336 SDSEAAKRYMEIA
+336 SDPESEAAKRYALIA
-349 RRLALTISDL
+349 RRLAFNISEL
-359 PVDHSGAFPKVVV
+359 PVDRSGAFPKVVV
-372 ENL
+372 ENI

>member
-14 RELVDPS
+14 KELVDPS
-21 LGVTI
+21 LGINI

-34 LTIKKGMMSLIKGT
+34 LNIKKGVMSLIKGST
-48 SVHFKFEP
+48 LHFKFEP
-56 GYFLGPDKEQVIAQ
+56 GYFLGKDKEKVIIH
-70 IRQIATECGFP
+70 IRQIADECGFP
-81 ELELEWSDRIRT
+81 EIEIEWSDLIRS
-93 HAVQVGTKPLKS
+93 HIVQGSLKPLKM

-131 LSKLGARVGILDAD
+131 LSQAGARVGILDAD

-153 ILNIEDAKIKSVEEG
+153 ILNIEDAKVESTGEG
-168 ESGRMIAQEAYG
+168 EAGRMKAQEAYG
-180 IAVNSIGFMLEPD
+180 LAVNSIGFMLEPD

-204 QAVDQ
+204 QAVEQ
-209 MLNQTAWPD
+209 LLTQTAWPD
-218 LDYLII
+218 LDYLIV

-232 IALNLSQKSPLTGAI
+232 IALTLSQKAPMTGAV

-257 LDARRGLRMFQKVNV
+257 LDARKGLRMFQKVNI
-272 PILGVVENMSV
+272 PIVGVVENMSV
-283 HVCSQ
+283 HVCSN

-293 HIFGEEGGL
+293 HIFGEEGGK

-325 TDAGQPTVIAD
+325 TDAGKPTVI
-336 SDSEAAKRYMEIA
+336 SDPESEAAKRYALIA
-349 RRLALTISDL
+349 RRLAFNISEL
-359 PVDHSGAFPKVVV
+359 PVDRSGAFPKVVV
-372 ENL
+372 ENI

>member
-1 MNAELATLYSRLQ
+1 MNSELATLYSRLQ
-14 RELVDPS
+14 KELVDPS
-21 LGVTI
+21 LGINI

-34 LTIKKGMMSLIKGT
+34 LQVKKGVISLIKG
-48 SVHFKFEP
+48 SSLHFKFEP
-56 GYFLGPDKEQVIAQ
+56 GYLLGEDKEKVIQ
-70 IRQIATECGFP
+70 HIRQIAEECGFP
-81 ELELEWSDRIRT
+81 EIEIEWSDKVKT
-93 HAVQVGTKPLKS
+93 HIVQGGVKTLKT

-120 KSTTSSNVALA
+120 KSTTSSNVAIALA
-131 LSKLGARVGILDAD
+131 QAGARVGILDAD

-153 ILNIEDAKIKSVEEG
+153 ILNIEDAKI
-168 ESGRMIAQEAYG
+168 ESADDGGSGGMKAQEAYG

-204 QAVDQ
+204 QAVEQ
-209 MLNQTAWPD
+209 MLTQTAWPD

-232 IALNLSQKSPLTGAI
+232 IALTLSQKAPMTGAI

-257 LDARRGLRMFQKVNV
+257 LDARKGLRMFQKVNV

-283 HVCSQ
+283 HICSN

-293 HIFGEEGGL
+293 HIFGEEGGK
-302 KMAEELEVPWLGAL
+302 KMSDELDVPWLGAL
-316 PLSKKVREQ
+316 PLSKDVRVQ
-325 TDAGQPTVIAD
+325 TDAGQPTVV
-336 SDSEAAKRYMEIA
+336 SDPESEAAKRYALIA
-349 RRLALTISDL
+349 RRLAFNISEL
-359 PVDHSGAFPKVVV
+359 PVDRSGAFPKVVV

>member
-14 RELVDPS
+14 KELVDPS
-21 LGVTI
+21 LGINI

-34 LTIKKGMMSLIKGT
+34 LSMKKGVMSLLKGST
-48 SVHFKFEP
+48 LHVKFEP
-56 GYFLGPDKEQVIAQ
+56 GYFLGTDKEKVIVH
-70 IRQIATECGFP
+70 IRQIAEECGFP
-81 ELELEWSDRIRT
+81 EIEIEWSDLIRS
-93 HAVQVGTKPLKS
+93 HIVQGSLKPLKS

-120 KSTTSSNVALA
+120 KSTTSSNIALA
-131 LSKLGARVGILDAD
+131 LAQTGARVGILDAD

-153 ILNIEDAKIKSVEEG
+153 ILNIEDAKIESTSEG
-168 ESGRMIAQEAYG
+168 ESGRMKAQEAYG
-180 IAVNSIGFMLEPD
+180 LAVNSIGFMLEPD

-204 QAVDQ
+204 QAVEQ
-209 MLNQTAWPD
+209 LLMQTAWPE

-232 IALNLSQKSPLTGAI
+232 IALTLSQKAPMTGAI

-257 LDARRGLRMFQKVNV
+257 LDARKGLRMFQKVNI
-272 PILGVVENMSV
+272 PIVGVVENMSV
-283 HVCSQ
+283 HVCTN

-293 HIFGEEGGL
+293 HIFGEEGGK
-302 KMAEELEVPWLGAL
+302 KMSEELEVPWLGAL

-325 TDAGQPTVIAD
+325 TDAGQPTVI
-336 SDSEAAKRYMEIA
+336 SDPESEAAKRYALIA
-349 RRLALTISDL
+349 RRLAFNISEL
-359 PVDHSGAFPKVVV
+359 PVDRSGAFPKVVV
-372 ENL
+372 ENI

>member
-14 RELVDPS
+14 KELVDPS
-21 LGVTI
+21 LGINI

-34 LTIKKGMMSLIKGT
+34 LSMKKGVMSLLKGST
-48 SVHFKFEP
+48 LHVKFEP
-56 GYFLGPDKEQVIAQ
+56 GYFLGTDKEKVIVH
-70 IRQIATECGFP
+70 IRQIAEECGFP
-81 ELELEWSDRIRT
+81 EVEIEWSDLIRS
-93 HAVQVGTKPLKS
+93 HIVQGSLKPLKS

-120 KSTTSSNVALA
+120 KSTTSSNIALA
-131 LSKLGARVGILDAD
+131 LAQTGARVGILDAD

-153 ILNIEDAKIKSVEEG
+153 ILNIEDAKIESTSEG
-168 ESGRMIAQEAYG
+168 ESGRMKAQEAYG
-180 IAVNSIGFMLEPD
+180 LAVNSIGFMLEPD

-204 QAVDQ
+204 QAVEQ
-209 MLNQTAWPD
+209 LLMQTAWPE

-232 IALNLSQKSPLTGAI
+232 IALTLSQKAPMTGAI

-257 LDARRGLRMFQKVNV
+257 LDARKGLRMFQKVNI
-272 PILGVVENMSV
+272 PIVGVVENMSV
-283 HVCSQ
+283 HVCTN

-293 HIFGEEGGL
+293 HIFGEEGGK
-302 KMAEELEVPWLGAL
+302 KMSEELEVPWLGAL

-325 TDAGQPTVIAD
+325 TDAGQPTVI
-336 SDSEAAKRYMEIA
+336 SDPESEAAKRYALIA
-349 RRLALTISDL
+349 RRLAFNISEL
-359 PVDHSGAFPKVVV
+359 PVDRSGAFPKVVV
-372 ENL
+372 ENI

>member
-14 RELVDPS
+14 KELVDPS
-21 LGVTI
+21 LGINI

-34 LTIKKGMMSLIKGT
+34 LSMKKGVMSLLKGST
-48 SVHFKFEP
+48 LHIKFEP
-56 GYFLGPDKEQVIAQ
+56 GYFLGTDKEKVIVH
-70 IRQIATECGFP
+70 IRQIAEECGFP
-81 ELELEWSDRIRT
+81 EIEVEWSDLIRS
-93 HAVQVGTKPLKS
+93 HIVQGSLKPLKS

-120 KSTTSSNVALA
+120 KSTTSSNIALA
-131 LSKLGARVGILDAD
+131 LAQTGARVGILDAD

-153 ILNIEDAKIKSVEEG
+153 ILNIEDAKVESTSEG
-168 ESGRMIAQEAYG
+168 ESGRMKAQEAYG
-180 IAVNSIGFMLEPD
+180 LAVNSIGFMLEPD

-204 QAVDQ
+204 QAVEQ
-209 MLNQTAWPD
+209 LLMQTAWPD

-232 IALNLSQKSPLTGAI
+232 IALTLSQKAPMTGAI

-257 LDARRGLRMFQKVNV
+257 LDARKGLRMFQKVNI

-283 HVCSQ
+283 HVCTN

-293 HIFGEEGGL
+293 HIFGEEGGK
-302 KMAEELEVPWLGAL
+302 KMSEELEVPWLGAL

-325 TDAGQPTVIAD
+325 TDAGQPTVI
-336 SDSEAAKRYMEIA
+336 SDPESEAAKRYALIA
-349 RRLALTISDL
+349 RRLAFNISEL
-359 PVDHSGAFPKVVV
+359 PVDRSGAFPKVVV
-372 ENL
+372 ENI

>member
-14 RELVDPS
+14 KELVDPS
-21 LGVTI
+21 LGINI

-34 LTIKKGMMSLIKGT
+34 LSMKKGVMSLLKGST
-48 SVHFKFEP
+48 LHVKFEP
-56 GYFLGPDKEQVIAQ
+56 GYFLDTDKEKVIVH
-70 IRQIATECGFP
+70 IRQIAEECGFP
-81 ELELEWSDRIRT
+81 EIEIEWSDLIRS
-93 HAVQVGTKPLKS
+93 HIVQGSLKPLKS

-120 KSTTSSNVALA
+120 KSTTSSNIALA
-131 LSKLGARVGILDAD
+131 LAQTGARVGILDAD

-153 ILNIEDAKIKSVEEG
+153 ILNIEDAKVESTSEG
-168 ESGRMIAQEAYG
+168 ESGRMKAQEAYG
-180 IAVNSIGFMLEPD
+180 LAVNSIGFMLEPD

-204 QAVDQ
+204 QAVEQ
-209 MLNQTAWPD
+209 LLMQTAWPD

-232 IALNLSQKSPLTGAI
+232 IALTLSQKAPMTGAI
-247 VVTTPQDVAL
+247 VVTTPQDVAS
-257 LDARRGLRMFQKVNV
+257 LDARKGLRMFQKVNI

-283 HVCSQ
+283 HVCTN

-293 HIFGEEGGL
+293 HIFGEEGGK
-302 KMAEELEVPWLGAL
+302 KMSEELEVPWLGAL

-325 TDAGQPTVIAD
+325 TDAGQPTVI
-336 SDSEAAKRYMEIA
+336 SDPESEAAKRYALIA
-349 RRLALTISDL
+349 RRLAFNISEL
-359 PVDHSGAFPKVVV
+359 PVDRSGAFPKVVV
-372 ENL
+372 ENI

>member
-14 RELVDPS
+14 KELVDPS
-21 LGVTI
+21 LGINI

-34 LTIKKGMMSLIKGT
+34 LSMKKGVMSLLKGST
-48 SVHFKFEP
+48 LHVKFEP
-56 GYFLGPDKEQVIAQ
+56 GYFLGTDKEKVIVH
-70 IRQIATECGFP
+70 IRQIAEECGFP
-81 ELELEWSDRIRT
+81 EIEIEWSDLIRS
-93 HAVQVGTKPLKS
+93 HIVQGSLKPLKS

-120 KSTTSSNVALA
+120 KSTTSSNIALA
-131 LSKLGARVGILDAD
+131 LAQTGARVGILDAD

-153 ILNIEDAKIKSVEEG
+153 ILNIEDAKIESTSEG
-168 ESGRMIAQEAYG
+168 ESGRMKAQEAYG
-180 IAVNSIGFMLEPD
+180 LAVNSIGFMLEPD

-204 QAVDQ
+204 QAVEQ
-209 MLNQTAWPD
+209 LLMQTAWPD

-232 IALNLSQKSPLTGAI
+232 IALTLSQKAPMTGAI

-257 LDARRGLRMFQKVNV
+257 LDARKGLRMFQKVNI

-283 HVCSQ
+283 HVCTN

-293 HIFGEEGGL
+293 HIFGEEGGK
-302 KMAEELEVPWLGAL
+302 KMSEELEVPWLGAL

-325 TDAGQPTVIAD
+325 TDAGQPTVI
-336 SDSEAAKRYMEIA
+336 SDPESEAAKRYALIA
-349 RRLALTISDL
+349 RRLAFNISEL
-359 PVDHSGAFPKVVV
+359 PVDRSGAFPKVVV
-372 ENL
+372 ENI